1 MIYIVG
7 IGPGH
12 KDYMLNKA
20 INILENSDI
29 IIGFSRA
36 IDSINFIDVKKE
48 KIDSLKGILEKLKNS
63 NENISLVASGDP
75 NFFGIAEYI
84 KKNLDKEI
92 SVIPGISSFQYLT
105 SKLNKSWSKA
115 YTGSMH
121 AREGFFLEKIKENNL
136 SIWLC
141 DKKNTPVELCR
152 ILNEENIECKVFI
165 GEKLSYED
173 ERIVFGNPKEFLNE
187 SFGDLSI
194 LIVERV

>member
-20 INILENSDI
+20 IDILENSDI

-63 NENISLVASGDP
+63 DENISLVASGDP

-84 KKNLDKEI
+84 KKNLDKDI

-105 SKLNKSWSKA
+105 SKLNKSWSNA

-121 AREGFFLEKIKENNL
+121 AREGYFLEKIKENNL

-152 ILNEENIECKVFI
+152 ILNKENIECKVFI

-173 ERIVFGNPKEFLNE
+173 ERIVFGSPKEFLNE

>member
-92 SVIPGISSFQYLT
+92 SVISGISSFQYLT
-105 SKLNKSWSKA
+105 SKLNKSWSNA

-136 SIWLC
+136 CIWLC
-141 DKKNTPVELCR
+141 DNKNTPVELCR